1 MKHLA
6 MILVV
11 LGVCVG
17 ALGASGFHRPMGV
30 EAGSGGPTR
39 ERNALT
45 FFVAGVTS
53 LTLGGFLVRQS
64 RRSGDHHAV
73 EAEKDAARASLEA
86 ILTIVADLDRR
97 RETESA
103 HEIRVAID
111 SLMREAF
118 FDLTS
123 KADDLMLLLG
133 FQDYARVWDGVA
145 TGERLLNRCWSL
157 CTDGYEEEG
166 LAELPLAHAALRSA
180 AEAMR
185 TI

>member
-17 ALGASGFHRPMGV
+17 ALGASGFHRPM
-30 EAGSGGPTR
+30 SGEGTR

-45 FFVAGVTS
+45 FFVIGVTS
-53 LTLGGFLVRQS
+53 LGLGGFLVRRS
-64 RRSGDHHAV
+64 RVSGADHHTV
-73 EAEKDAARASLEA
+73 EAEKDAARVSLEA
-86 ILTIVADLDRR
+86 ILAIVADLDRD
-97 RETESA
+97 RETLSSQ
-103 HEIRVAID
+103 EIRDAID
-111 SLMREAF
+111 RLMREEF

-123 KADDLMLLLG
+123 KADDLMLLFG
-133 FQDYARVWDGVA
+133 FQDYARVWEGVA

-157 CTDGYEEEG
+157 CTDGYDDEG

-180 AEAMR
+180 VEAMHS
-185 TI
+185 I